1 MKKIYILTEKKLNE
15 LIQLKTQEI
24 QKKLNVELQQRIIE
38 KEASLS
44 SLQSQINPHF
54 LYNALEGIRGQAIL
68 DEAPVIEEISQALAN
83 YFRYSISSKSDIA
96 TLSEELMNVKNY
108 LSIQQFRFHNRF
120 AVDIVYDHEDYEM
133 LETVLPKMTLQ
144 PIVENAV
151 AHGFERTK
159 KEAVIRIQIVFTQ
172 KSVNITISD
181 NGAGMDTETL
191 KELNERIQ
199 NFDMLGESEGRHNG
213 IAMPNVNRRIQL
225 MFGDEYGL
233 YISSIEG
240 IGTDVEIHMPYCTKA
255 ALHKGLV
262 DGEGTDLRKNEN
274 RDLKNPKP
282 EYEKKFWV

>member
-1 MKKIYILTEKKLNE
+1 MKRLYVLTKKGLDE
-15 LIQLKTQEI
+15 LIRLRTQEI
-24 QKKLNVELQQRIIE
+24 QKEMNLELQQKIME

-120 AVDIVYDHEDYEM
+120 AVDIVYDHEDDTVMEA
-133 LETVLPKMTLQ
+133 VLPKMTLQ

-159 KEAVIRIQIVFTQ
+159 KEAVIRNGNGSFT
-172 KSVNITISD
+172 
-181 NGAGMDTETL
+181 GTE
-191 KELNERIQ
+191 R
-199 NFDMLGESEGRHNG
+199 
-213 IAMPNVNRRIQL
+213 A
-225 MFGDEYGL
+225 Y
-233 YISSIEG
+233 
-240 IGTDVEIHMPYCTKA
+240 
-255 ALHKGLV
+255 
-262 DGEGTDLRKNEN
+262 
-274 RDLKNPKP
+274 P
-282 EYEKKFWV
+282 EF

>member
-1 MKKIYILTEKKLNE
+1 MKRFYVLTKKGLDE
-15 LIQLKTQEI
+15 LIRLRTQEI
-24 QKKLNVELQQRIIE
+24 QKEMNLELQQKIME

-120 AVDIVYDHEDYEM
+120 AVDIVYDHEDDTVMEA
-133 LETVLPKMTLQ
+133 VLPKMTLQ

-159 KEAVIRIQIVFTQ
+159 KEAAIRIEMISTR

-181 NGAGMDTETL
+181 NGAGMETEVL
-191 KELNERIQ
+191 RELNERIQ
-199 NFDMLGESEGRHNG
+199 NFDMLGNTEGRHNG

-233 YISSIEG
+233 YISSIKG
-240 IGTDVEIHMPYCTKA
+240 IGTDVEIHIPS
-255 ALHKGLV
+255 G
-262 DGEGTDLRKNEN
+262 R
-274 RDLKNPKP
+274 RD
-282 EYEKKFWV
+282 